1 MEQSFIVDS
10 KYQWTAELVLFQN
23 YLILSDAICA
33 IVSVELRSLL
43 YRSNIN
49 GFKYYRIHHH
59 VCEIFGCNLDEPFAR
74 KMVLIVGD
82 LLQLPPVKAGYV
94 SVPPPGRF
102 GSVFSLWSTF
112 KMCEVTG
119 VMCQR
124 GDNTFIEL
132 LNNVGVADLPSFLSV
147 NIPIRIINNST
158 C

>member
-1 MEQSFIVDS
+1 MV
-10 KYQWTAELVLFQN
+10 
-23 YLILSDAICA
+23 
-33 IVSVELRSLL
+33 
-43 YRSNIN
+43 SNIN
-49 GFKYYRIHHH
+49 LIRIHHH